1 MNGEEG
7 LRFSS
12 QFLAPPPNGF
22 LSLSMIYTV
31 STNAGTRL
39 AGMTL
44 AGDPSAPIAPEGGA
58 SSQTETFTASNAPAN
73 FSFGGNVLFSQ
84 MNLPH
89 TNGVFQSAQEN
100 LIVRTRLDLGA
111 TGPFS
116 VGAASFTFMNETFS
130 DCGPP

>member
-1 MNGEEG
+1 
-7 LRFSS
+7 
-12 QFLAPPPNGF
+12 
-22 LSLSMIYTV
+22 
-31 STNAGTRL
+31 
-39 AGMTL
+39 MTL

-89 TNGVFQSAQEN
+89 TNGVFQSAQQN
-100 LIVRTRLDLGA
+100 LIVPTRLDLGA

-130 DCGPP
+130 QTAVLPEPNSLLLFLTGLAGLGGVISYRREGKRADARNSLVR